1 MQAGRTSRIIPL
13 SLIVA
18 ALATLAPFT
27 IDTYLPSFPDIGNDL
42 SASHAQM
49 QLTLSLYL
57 LASACSTL
65 IYGPLSDGFG
75 RRRVIMGA
83 LIIYIAA
90 SIGCALAAGI
100 EQLILFRI
108 GQGLAASAG
117 MVIGRAMIRDV
128 YHGPEAQKVMS
139 QVMLLFGIAPAIA
152 PIIGGLLHDMLGWHS
167 VFIFLASVAALLF
180 IMIWLGTAETLDE
193 EKRHSVHPLAILR
206 AYGMALRH
214 RRYLMLVSSFAMMF
228 SGFFIYIAGA
238 PTVIYEFLGLGVNDF
253 WVMFIPVVA
262 SIMAGAQI
270 SGWLAGRISHEQ
282 TVLLG
287 VAVLVTASL
296 LNLLQSLWLAPDT
309 VHVVAPIALYVLGM
323 AIAMP
328 NISLLA
334 LDCFPRN
341 RGMAS
346 ALQSFIQMGFTS
358 LIIGS
363 VVPLV
368 AAAMPWMAATMLLL
382 SLAGALLWKLR

>member
-1 MQAGRTSRIIPL
+1 MQVDRSSRVIPL

-27 IDTYLPSFPDIGNDL
+27 IDTYLPSFPDIGSDL
-42 SASHAQM
+42 NASHAQM

-57 LASACSTL
+57 LASACATL

-83 LIIYIAA
+83 LAIYILA

-100 EQLILFRI
+100 DQLILFRV
-108 GQGLAASAG
+108 GQGLSASAG

-128 YHGPEAQKVMS
+128 YHGPQAQKAMS

-167 VFIFLASVAALLF
+167 VFTFLALVAALLF
-180 IMIWLGTAETLDE
+180 LMIWLGSVETLD
-193 EKRHSVHPLAILR
+193 KDSRHSVHPVAILR

-214 RRYLMLVSSFAMMF
+214 RRYLMLVASFAMMF

-238 PTVIYEFLGLGVNDF
+238 PTVIYDFLKLGVNDF
-253 WVMFIPVVA
+253 WMMFVPVVA

-270 SGWLAGRISHEQ
+270 SSWLAGRMTSER
-282 TVLLG
+282 TVRLG
-287 VAVLVTASL
+287 IGLMMTASV
-296 LNLLQSLWLAPDT
+296 LNLLQSLWLDPGT

-323 AIAMP
+323 AVAMP

-346 ALQSFIQMGFTS
+346 ALQSFVQMGFTA
-358 LIIGS
+358 LVIGA

-368 AAAMPWMAATMLLL
+368 AVAMPYMAATMLLL
-382 SLAGALLWKLR
+382 SLAGALLWMLR